1 LLLRRFRAPIF
12 LAAALLGLVT
22 SLPAD
27 AGEVHVAVAANFLS
41 TVKVLI
47 RRFESGHKG
56 RVLLSAGSTGK
67 LYAQIMHGAPYD
79 LFLAAD
85 SRRPRLLAENGPGIA
100 DSRFTYALGQLVLWS
115 RNPDLVDGHG
125 RVLQADAIRR
135 LAIANPKTAPYG
147 AAARQV
153 LRHLKLW
160 DHYRGRIVRGDN
172 VGQTFEFIA
181 SGNADAGFVALSQ
194 VKQYRS
200 GNSGSLWQVPA
211 NLHDPI
217 QQQAILLSRAR
228 GNATAR
234 AFVVFLRSDA
244 GRRIIRDSGY
254 RLP

>member
-1 LLLRRFRAPIF
+1 MRRFHLPT
-12 LAAALLGLVT
+12 LLVAALLAMVT
-22 SLPAD
+22 PLPAG

-47 RRFESGHKG
+47 RRFESDHKG

-85 SRRPRLLAENGPGIA
+85 SRRPRLLAENGNGIA

-115 RNPDLVDGHG
+115 RKPDLVDGHG
-125 RVLQADAIRR
+125 RVLHGDAVQR

-153 LRHLKLW
+153 LQHLKLW
-160 DHYRGRIVRGDN
+160 KRYRGRIVRGDN

-194 VKQYRS
+194 VKRYRS
-200 GNSGSLWQVPA
+200 GHSGSLWQVPA
-211 NLHDPI
+211 DLHDPI
-217 QQQAILLSRAR
+217 EQQAILLTRAR

-234 AFVVFLRSDA
+234 AFVAFLRSDA